1 VVQTFYLWKFSFI
14 WVKIN
19 LCSGFRVLGS
29 GFRVLGSGVPGFRV
43 QGSAPPPA
51 KKTAGQIERETDVR
65 RSICLLF
72 NPGRAIEAASLI
84 IKKTVP
90 FWHSFIQGFRG
101 SGVLGS
107 KATLAGNWLL

>member
-1 VVQTFYLWKFSFI
+1 VAEVVQEFYLWKFSFI

-19 LCSGFRVLGS
+19 LCSGFWVLGS
-29 GFRVLGSGVPGFRV
+29 GFRGSGVQGV
-43 QGSAPPPA
+43 QGSAPPLA

-72 NPGRAIEAASLI
+72 NPGLAIEAASLI